1 MNSLRVRVVSAIMSV
16 VILALIFDMLFIEY
30 LVKRSLKE
38 ELENNA
44 LNLLEATYNNV
55 ETQYRNILFYK
66 SSMLERRKT
75 DLKNSMDI
83 VFAQIGDEY
92 RRYRDGLISEKSA
105 KERVI
110 SILKR
115 TRYDGGMGYFWIND
129 TSRPFPSM
137 IMHPVMPWLDGKILD
152 DKRYNVAL
160 DRNENLFKAFVD
172 ICLAQGDGYVGYL
185 WPKPDDTSF
194 SHPEKKLSYVRLF
207 KPWGWI
213 IGTGVYLDTI
223 ERDVNRQISSI
234 IDSLNSIL
242 PKQKIGKSGY
252 FFIFD
257 KNDRMLVHPLLKGA
271 DGSKFLDPET
281 SVPLMDEFKS
291 KYNDGIV
298 SMEYKWSEKGRFRL
312 RSKKAFIAYFK
323 PLGWYIVSSVYKD
336 DFEGRIRDLEGLIL
350 IMFSVLTLIS
360 FSIAVFMAKS
370 IIQPVTGL
378 IESIRKQDSDGLP
391 VERVP
396 EQGPWEI
403 KVLGSAINKMIDTAA
418 RSRKMYQDSEK
429 HYRNLFNNALV
440 GIFRT
445 RIEDGMFIEVNRRG
459 AELLGFEPEDMIDK
473 VRSPELYN
481 DPSVRKI
488 LLEELARKGEVHNM
502 EVEFRRPDGIKVI
515 CSLSIRAYPEDGYME
530 GVVIDI
536 TKSKEMEKEKRRLQ
550 EQLVHRSKLDAI
562 GQLAGGIAHDFNN
575 MLTGIMGAAH
585 YLRAPKRNLSD
596 KELQMVDII
605 LQSAVRAADLTS
617 KLLAFGR
624 KGKISSA
631 PEDIHRIIDTT
642 VDILEK
648 TINRKIRI
656 MTVKKAECH
665 TVTGDNTSLHNVF
678 LNLGINAHHAMPG
691 GGILS
696 FETENCF
703 LDEDYCR
710 RSTFDI
716 TPGMYVKISVM
727 DTGSGIPEGM
737 INRIFEPFFTT
748 KEQGEGTGLGLSVVY
763 GTILEHHGVIE
774 VESEVDAG
782 TLFSIYLPC
791 CDKEPGEKSSDE
803 SEVEEGSG
811 TILFV
816 DDEEIVRKS
825 GRIMIEELGYN
836 VIVAGSGEA
845 ALDIYS
851 DNIGRID
858 LVITDM
864 IMPDIGGKEVFYRLK
879 EIDRHCKVVIATG
892 FSKEE
897 DIAILKEDGLDG
909 FIFKPFTIA
918 DLSRAISSVLKSR

>member
-1 MNSLRVRVVSAIMSV
+1 MSV

-66 SSMLERRKT
+66 SSMLERRKI

-83 VFAQIGDEY
+83 VFAQISNEY
-92 RRYRDGLISEKSA
+92 RRYKKGFISEESA
-105 KERVI
+105 KEHVI
-110 SILKR
+110 SIIRK

-129 TSRPFPSM
+129 TARPFPSM
-137 IMHPVMPWLDGKILD
+137 IMHPVMPWLDGKVLD
-152 DKRYNVAL
+152 DKRYNVAF
-160 DRNENLFKAFVD
+160 DRGENLFKAFVD
-172 ICLAQGDGYVGYL
+172 ICLTKGEGYVGYL
-185 WPKPDDTSF
+185 WPKPDDPSF
-194 SHPEKKLSYVRLF
+194 SHSVKKLSFVRLF

-213 IGTGVYLDTI
+213 IGTGVYLDSI
-223 ERDVNRQISSI
+223 DRDVNRQISSI
-234 IDSLNSIL
+234 IESLNSIL

-257 KNDRMLVHPLLKGA
+257 KNDRMLVHPFLRGA

-291 KYNDGIV
+291 RFDGGIV
-298 SMEYKWSEKGRFRL
+298 SMEYKWAEKGSSRL

-350 IMFSVLTLIS
+350 IMFAVLTLIS
-360 FSIAVFMAKS
+360 FSIAIFMAKS

-378 IESIRKQDSDGLP
+378 IESIRNQDNDGLP
-391 VERVP
+391 AERVP

-403 KVLGSAINKMIDTAA
+403 KVLGSAINKMVDTAA

-440 GIFRT
+440 GMFRT
-445 RIEDGMFIEVNRRG
+445 NLEDGTFIEVNQRG
-459 AELLGFEPEDMIDK
+459 AELLGFEPEDMIGK
-473 VRSPELYN
+473 IRSSDVYD
-481 DPSVRKI
+481 DPGMRKI
-488 LLEELARKGEVHNM
+488 LLRELSRKGEIHNM
-502 EVEFRRPDGIKVI
+502 EVVFNRSDNSNVI

-536 TKSKEMEKEKRRLQ
+536 TKSKEIEKEKRRLQ
-550 EQLVHRSKLDAI
+550 EQLMHRSRLDAI
-562 GQLAGGIAHDFNN
+562 GQLAGGVAHDFNN

-585 YLRAPKRNLSD
+585 YLRSPKRRLSE

-631 PEDIHRIIDTT
+631 PEDIHRIIDAT

-648 TINRKIRI
+648 TINRKIKI
-656 MTVKKAECH
+656 VTVKKADCY
-665 TVTGDNTSLHNVF
+665 TVMGDNTSLHNVF
-678 LNLGINAHHAMPG
+678 LNLGINANHAMPD

-696 FETENCF
+696 FETDNCF
-703 LDEDYCR
+703 LNEDYCR
-710 RSTFDI
+710 RSSFDI
-716 TPGMYVKISVM
+716 TPGLYIKIGVM
-727 DTGSGIPEGM
+727 DTGSGIPESM

-748 KEQGEGTGLGLSVVY
+748 KEHGEGTGLGLSAVY
-763 GTILEHHGVIE
+763 GTILDHHGVIE
-774 VESEVDAG
+774 VESEVDEG
-782 TLFSIYLPC
+782 TLFRIYLPC
-791 CDKEPGEKSSDE
+791 CDKDPEEKLE
-803 SEVEEGSG
+803 YEVEIEEGTG

-816 DDEEIVRKS
+816 DDEELVRQS
-825 GRIMIEELGYN
+825 GKIMIEELGYN
-836 VIVAGSGEA
+836 VILAGSGED
-845 ALDIYS
+845 ALAIYS
-851 DNIGRID
+851 KNMGRID

-864 IMPDIGGKEVFYRLK
+864 IMPDIGGREVFYRIR
-879 EIDRHCKVVIATG
+879 EMDNNCKVVIATG
-892 FSKEE
+892 FSKEGE
-897 DIAILKEDGLDG
+897 LNMLREDGLAG
-909 FIFKPFTIA
+909 FIFKPFTVS